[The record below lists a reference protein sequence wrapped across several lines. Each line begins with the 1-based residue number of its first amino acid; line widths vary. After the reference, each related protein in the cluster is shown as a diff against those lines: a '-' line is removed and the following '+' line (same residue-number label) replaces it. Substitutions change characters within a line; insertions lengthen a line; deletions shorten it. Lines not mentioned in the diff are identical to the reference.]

1 MGVEWILNLTLN
13 EADMI
18 TFSCP
23 LWVSSYFRMRTFYS
37 PSRQHFCHLVKRLK
51 VVGITS
57 KMRHLSQGTVGE
69 EVKQEAFLMTSSE
82 HLEPATP
89 EANNPWPFQ
98 IHESPHPLSKR
109 KKKPKPYIWSILLS
123 QTTKVMQ
130 SSLNFIYKFLQ
141 WALGSH
147 LINTYFK

>member
-51 VVGITS
+51 VVGIMS

-82 HLEPATP
+82 HLDPATP
-89 EANNPWPFQ
+89 EGNTWPFQ
-98 IHESPHPLSKR
+98 IHESPHPLSK
-109 KKKPKPYIWSILLS
+109 KKKTKNKTLHLEHFIKSNNKSYAEFSEFYIQIPTMSPRL
-123 QTTKVMQ
+123 T
-130 SSLNFIYKFLQ
+130 
-141 WALGSH
+141 SH
-147 LINTYFK
+147 KYIF